1 MLVEMLLL
9 LGLVVKLAAGTQL
22 VTQPL
27 ALLGLAMPMPMLLF
41 LEMLLLL
48 LLLLL
53 LRLAGELLGSH
64 SVQLLALVAAG
75 SQLMTQLF
83 LALLGLA
90 ILLVMLALVL
100 QALLGQLTARSLLAL
115 LLLCCFL
122 NQTPHLVCTVAV
134 PPTGIGRAG

>member
-27 ALLGLAMPMPMLLF
+27 AGLAMPMPMLLF